1 MIVLQCG
8 VKNVCFLWLFLA
20 IFRSKSLLNAKK
32 IPFLFFFF
40 DYANRLR
47 NAPANFAPSI
57 ESKGCFFSM
66 SFSWQQGR
74 LRPRRDTSNQIL
86 LAEWR

>member
-1 MIVLQCG
+1 MQKYKKKMIVLQCG

-47 NAPANFAPSI
+47 TTPANFAPSI
-57 ESKGCFFSM
+57 ESKGCFS
-66 SFSWQQGR
+66 
-74 LRPRRDTSNQIL
+74 
-86 LAEWR
+86 A